1 MLDFARRHRSMQRL
15 MLEECANS
23 KSAEVRRR
31 VRELT
36 QTFAA
41 ALRRAWAWVCGAN
54 DREAARQAWAT
65 RPHRIVRLAP
75 MDVSPI
81 RRSLSSTPYGSAEAA
96 RRGYTTAVL
105 GR

>member
-1 MLDFARRHRSMQRL
+1 MNTKRRTFLRHVMQQAWSVYRQRHIPG
-15 MLEECANS
+15 AV
-23 KSAEVRRR
+23 A
-31 VRELT
+31 